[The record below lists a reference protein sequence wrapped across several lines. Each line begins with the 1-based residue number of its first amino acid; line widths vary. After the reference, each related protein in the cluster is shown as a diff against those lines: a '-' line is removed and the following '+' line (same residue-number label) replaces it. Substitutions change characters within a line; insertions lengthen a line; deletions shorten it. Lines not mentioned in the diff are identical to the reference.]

1 MFSPK
6 TLLGSALAIATLC
19 STQTLFAQNY
29 YVGTCKPG
37 KGTFYTSIQQAVTE
51 APSGTIINICPGTY
65 AEQVTIQQPL
75 TLKGMQNGNSA
86 AVIIT
91 VPGGGLSPVPVSNSF
106 GDGAAAQLQV
116 INSGGP
122 VNISGIVVDGTGVTN
137 RFVAAIL
144 YESSPGTLDHVITR
158 NLADPVAF
166 ALGILVLDDSA
177 LSPTVTIQNSF
188 LTHRVSGGNGVT
200 VFAGA
205 SDVSANI
212 ANNYISLPGN
222 SVGIRCATQG
232 PGTITGNV
240 ISEDGAGVFDQCP
253 AETISG
259 NTITGPNGIILGGN
273 GISLGVGATINGNTI
288 NATGVGINNV
298 GLDQSPV
305 IKGNQIFNAG
315 VGIDLGCHLP
325 ATVSGNQFIGTAVG
339 LANVPTGS
347 TLDKT
352 AGNFFGVPT
361 IQQLCSN

>member
-6 TLLGSALAIATLC
+6 TLLGSTLAIATLC
-19 STQTLFAQNY
+19 SIQTLFAQNY

-75 TLKGMQNGNSA
+75 TLKGMQNGNST

-91 VPGGGLSPVPVSNSF
+91 TPGGGLSPFPDSNSF
-106 GDGAAAQLQV
+106 GGAAQLQV

-137 RFVAAIL
+137 NTVAGIL
-144 YESSPGTLDHVITR
+144 YESSPGVVDHVITR
-158 NLADPVAF
+158 NLADPVTKAY
-166 ALGILVLDDSA
+166 GILVLDDGA

-188 LTHRVSGGNGVT
+188 LTHQVASGSGAT
-200 VFAGA
+200 VFAAA
-205 SDVSANI
+205 SNMSANI
-212 ANNYISLPGN
+212 ANNYISLPGSN
-222 SVGIRCATQG
+222 AIGIHCATQA

-240 ISEDGAGVFDQCP
+240 ISADEGIRGDCP
-253 AETISG
+253 SGTISG
-259 NTITGPNGIILGGN
+259 NTITGQYGITLG
-273 GISLGVGATINGNTI
+273 IRATINGNTI
-288 NATGVGINNV
+288 NTTLLGINAGV
-298 GLDQSPV
+298 DRSSV

-315 VGIDLGCHLP
+315 VGINLVCVLP
-325 ATVSGNQFIGTAVG
+325 ATISGNQFIGTAVG
-339 LANVPTGS
+339 LANVPTT